1 MRANARCAVELSELS
16 AREGIRDLV
25 ARYNSNG
32 DAGRF
37 PQLLDLFTPTAVME
51 IPDETGATHRYEGRD
66 AIMSMFSSLKVGFDE
81 ALGPEDSPHLIRHYT
96 ATHQIDLLDD
106 HHARGRLYYAVLMVH
121 VRRNGRSLAVQ
132 FSSSNRG
139 RTEPGLVPFWRW

>member
-1 MRANARCAVELSELS
+1 VELSELS

-66 AIMSMFSSLKVGFDE
+66 AIMSMFSSLKAGFDE
-81 ALGPEDSPHLIRHYT
+81 ALGPEDSPTSSVITQQLIRST
-96 ATHQIDLLDD
+96 
-106 HHARGRLYYAVLMVH
+106 
-121 VRRNGRSLAVQ
+121 
-132 FSSSNRG
+132 SSTTTTPMG
-139 RTEPGLVPFWRW
+139 AFTTPC

>member
-1 MRANARCAVELSELS
+1 MKLSELS

-32 DAGRF
+32 DADRL

-81 ALGPEDSPHLIRHYT
+81 SLAPGAPPHLIRHYT

-106 HHARGRLYYAVLMVH
+106 HHASGRLYYAVLMAH
-121 VRRNGRSLAVQ
+121 GLDHWSRYLDTYEELDGNWL
-132 FSSSNRG
+132 FSSRRATADG
-139 RTEPGLVPFWRW
+139 HTRRQ